1 MPDVT
6 LKKSRSLPGGIAIQ
20 SRREDLRWIM
30 LAGILVLLA
39 AAMTGSLLLGAVH
52 YRLAAGW
59 AAVFSYDDAIMEQM
73 IIRTT
78 RLPRAL
84 IAAAV
89 GGSLAVAGAIMQTLT
104 RNPLASPGILG
115 INAGASFFVVLT
127 AVMFSV
133 SSMPVLM
140 GMGFAGAALA
150 AIIVFTLGSL
160 GRGGLSPMRLLLAG
174 AAISAL
180 FSSFTQGILVL
191 NKQGLGSV
199 LFWLTGTI
207 AGREPDMLIQCWPYL
222 TAALAGSW
230 ALAPQLNV
238 LMMGEETAQGLGQRT
253 LLLKAALGMIVL
265 VLAGGSVSI
274 AGPIGFIGVVVPH
287 LARFLVGVDHRWVIP
302 YSAVLG
308 ALLLV
313 SSDLAARF
321 IMIPEE
327 VPVGVMTALIGAP
340 FFIHAARKGVMRS

>member
-1 MPDVT
+1 MPDLT
-6 LKKSRSLPGGIAIQ
+6 LKQAPARTSGMTLQRRRE
-20 SRREDLRWIM
+20 SRRWAI
-30 LAGILVLLA
+30 LAGILLLLI
-39 AAMTGSLLLGAVH
+39 AAMAGSLLLGAVR
-52 YRLAAGW
+52 YRPDQGW
-59 AAVFSYDDAIMEQM
+59 AAVFSYNDAVLEQM

-78 RLPRAL
+78 RLPRAM

-104 RNPLASPGILG
+104 RNPLASPGIPG
-115 INAGASFFVVLT
+115 INAGASFLVVMA

-140 GMGFAGAALA
+140 VMGFAGAALA
-150 AIIVFTLGSL
+150 AVIVFALGSL

-222 TAALAGSW
+222 AACLVGAW

-238 LMMGEETAQGLGQRT
+238 LMMGEETAQGLGQCT
-253 LLLKAALGMIVL
+253 FMLKAALGVIVL

-302 YSAVLG
+302 FSAVLG

-313 SSDLAARF
+313 TADLAARF
-321 IMIPEE
+321 IMMPEE

-340 FFIHAARKGVMRS
+340 FFIHAARKGMMRS

>member
-1 MPDVT
+1 MPDAAI
-6 LKKSRSLPGGIAIQ
+6 KKARVWPGEKSVHKKREIQRWAI
-20 SRREDLRWIM
+20 
-30 LAGILVLLA
+30 LAGLVVMLA
-39 AAMTGSLLLGAVH
+39 AAMAGSLLLGVVR
-52 YRLAAGW
+52 YPLDTGW
-59 AAVFSYDDAIMEQM
+59 SAVFSYNEAVMEQM

-84 IAAAV
+84 IAAVV
-89 GGSLAVAGAIMQTLT
+89 GSSLAVAGAIMQTLT

-115 INAGASFFVVLT
+115 INAGASFFVVLA

-140 GMGFAGAALA
+140 IMGFAGAAVAA
-150 AIIVFTLGSL
+150 AIVFALGSL

-180 FSSFTQGILVL
+180 FSSFTQGVLVL

-222 TAALAGSW
+222 AVALAASW
-230 ALAPQLNV
+230 ALSPQLNV

-253 LLLKAALGMIVL
+253 LLLKAALGMVVL
-265 VLAGGSVSI
+265 VLAGASVSI

-302 YSAVLG
+302 CSALLG
-308 ALLLV
+308 AVLLV
-313 SSDLAARF
+313 SADLTARF

-340 FFIHAARKGVMRS
+340 FFIHAARKGMMRS

>member
-1 MPDVT
+1 MPDLT
-6 LKKSRSLPGGIAIQ
+6 LNQAPARTAGMALQ
-20 SRREDLRWIM
+20 QRRESQRWAM
-30 LAGILVLLA
+30 LAGILLLLA
-39 AAMTGSLLLGAVH
+39 AAMTGSLLLGAVR
-52 YRLAAGW
+52 YRLEEGW
-59 AAVFSYDDAIMEQM
+59 AAVFAYNDAVIEQM

-78 RLPRAL
+78 RLPRVL

-89 GGSLAVAGAIMQTLT
+89 GGSLAVAGTIIQALT

-115 INAGASFFVVLT
+115 INAGASFLVVLA

-133 SSMPVLM
+133 TSMPVLM

-150 AIIVFTLGSL
+150 AAVVFALGSL
-160 GRGGLSPMRLLLAG
+160 GRGGLSPMRFLLAG

-222 TAALAGSW
+222 AVSLVGAW

-253 LLLKAALGMIVL
+253 FVLKMALGAIVL
-265 VLAGGSVSI
+265 FLAGGSVSI

-302 YSAVLG
+302 YSALLG
-308 ALLLV
+308 ALLLIAA
-313 SSDLAARF
+313 DLAARF
-321 IMIPEE
+321 IMMPEE
-327 VPVGVMTALIGAP
+327 VPVGVMTALLGAP
-340 FFIHAARKGVMRS
+340 FFIHAARKGMMRS